1 MRPRRL
7 IIILA
12 AVGMVMGVM
21 APAAVGA
28 PAIRETVNSPVP
40 LDVLGGGGSASIV
53 RTDSGISVRV
63 HAKGLTPGNAYT
75 AWFAVFD
82 AGTNTCNLDGPPD
95 GIFPGGILK
104 NMAGHVVTGG
114 GTATFSGQLSAGPI
128 GEPDGDILFN
138 DDGSFDNP
146 LTACVDIHIVNHG
159 PSGDFLPGELQDA
172 INTIFGAMPPADQVW
187 RFEG

>member
-1 MRPRRL
+1 MRTRRL
-7 IIILA
+7 VMILA
-12 AVGMVMGVM
+12 VVGMVMGVM

-28 PAIRETVNSPVP
+28 PAIRDTVNAPFAEVFG
-40 LDVLGGGGSASIV
+40 DGGSASIV

-63 HAKGLTPGNAYT
+63 HAEGLRPGNAYT

-82 AGTNTCNLDGPPD
+82 GATDACNLDMG
-95 GIFPGGILK
+95 FPGGILT

-128 GEPDGDILFN
+128 GEPNGMDILLN

-146 LTACVDIHIVNHG
+146 LGACVDIHIVNHG
-159 PSGDFLPGELQDA
+159 PAGDFLPGELNDA
-172 INTIFGAMPPADQVW
+172 INTIFGAMPPADQVY
-187 RFEG
+187 RFVGEF